1 MSENNVVVEFK
12 WPWTMIPMEL
22 ADEWIEMIE
31 KGISKT
37 ESIYG
42 KKIFP
47 SARNEEKKLILV
59 DNDTD
64 GTSVIMSVKRD
75 KTGKLKFSVIE
86 TLATSSELANRLN
99 EYRVEAL
106 SRIQC
111 DD

>member
-47 SARNEEKKLILV
+47 SARNEEK
-59 DNDTD
+59 N
-64 GTSVIMSVKRD
+64 
-75 KTGKLKFSVIE
+75 
-86 TLATSSELANRLN
+86 
-99 EYRVEAL
+99 
-106 SRIQC
+106 
-111 DD
+111 